1 MGQPMQYWKELIR
14 AGVPAVLTASDGA
27 GEASL
32 AYTAEL
38 EVDAD
43 GFLVYPEGFESSQI
57 NKNLVRS
64 LWFDRRISVLVLD
77 PELGPLELRG
87 IPRRAII
94 SGPRFEQAYR
104 AAQNAHPD
112 ADLSTLW
119 LIEVQEVISRSRESR
134 QRDQDSCHPIVAHL
148 DRFAVAQASA

>member
-94 SGPRFEQAYR
+94 SGKRFEQATGPR
-104 AAQNAHPD
+104 RTRTP
-112 ADLSTLW
+112 T
-119 LIEVQEVISRSRESR
+119 
-134 QRDQDSCHPIVAHL
+134 PI
-148 DRFAVAQASA
+148 FPPSG